1 MFAIGRFVEQK
12 LLSSAANLG
21 VIKFEKKSID
31 VTLGHTNNHFDVE

>member
-1 MFAIGRFVEQK
+1 MFAIGRFV
-12 LLSSAANLG
+12 ANLG